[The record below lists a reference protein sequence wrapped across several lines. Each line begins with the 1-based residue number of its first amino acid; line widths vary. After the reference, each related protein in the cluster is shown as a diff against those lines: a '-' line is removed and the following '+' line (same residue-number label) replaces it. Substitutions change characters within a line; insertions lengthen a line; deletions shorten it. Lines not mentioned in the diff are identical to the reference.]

1 MNKFE
6 IHDNIPYYCVLLT
19 AEQTK
24 LVRNRQ
30 MEIYA
35 LDGQTFF
42 PIKDKDGKLTG
53 EYVFYVM
60 FK

>member
-1 MNKFE
+1 MNKLE
-6 IHDNIPYYCVLLT
+6 LHDNVPYYCVLLT

-24 LVRNRQ
+24 LVRDRQ

-35 LDGQTFF
+35 LDGQVLFAV
-42 PIKDKDGKLTG
+42 KDKDGKSTG
-53 EYVFYVM
+53 EYVFYVV